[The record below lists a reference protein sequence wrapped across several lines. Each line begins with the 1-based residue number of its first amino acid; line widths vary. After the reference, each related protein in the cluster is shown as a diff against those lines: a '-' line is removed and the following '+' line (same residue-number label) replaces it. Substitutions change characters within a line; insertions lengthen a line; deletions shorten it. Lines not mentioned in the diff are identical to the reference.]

1 MKGSDYP
8 DPEYRKFETV
18 RIVEIEGLD
27 EQPCGTPHLNHTGE
41 IGSFVLLDWE
51 HRSKSTVRVY
61 FTAGNV
67 TRWRL
72 VQYYKQLNRLAQM
85 LSTSNEDLEEKA
97 AAVTAAN
104 KEYKKQ
110 INDLTRSQA
119 LMRVCTDTKILYA
132 PNDMIDFA
140 IVSREGRAREILEI
154 LKPVLNCSGGGS
166 PKIVSGRTSVDLET
180 FKKAVEELHL

>member
-1 MKGSDYP
+1 MP
-8 DPEYRKFETV
+8 R
-18 RIVEIEGLD
+18 
-27 EQPCGTPHLNHTGE
+27 
-41 IGSFVLLDWE
+41 
-51 HRSKSTVRVY
+51 
-61 FTAGNV
+61 
-67 TRWRL
+67 
-72 VQYYKQLNRLAQM
+72 
-85 LSTSNEDLEEKA
+85 
-97 AAVTAAN
+97 AN

-110 INDLTRSQA
+110 INDLTRSLMEHEAKDYAEKPEKVIELTGGDSDRLRPLSQA

-132 PNDMIDFA
+132 ANDMIDFA